1 MRQRVIGVVLV
12 GGLVASLAAYSIG
25 LAGPRTGQKTTPTS
39 TKTTSTKTDDDPGR
53 KAILANVRA
62 YMEAFN
68 RQDVKAVADLFS
80 EDCTVTESD
89 GTQVQGRK
97 DLEKELKD
105 SFADEPKAKISVE
118 VDSLTLITPEVAI
131 ETGAVDYYPDGKTL
145 TAESKYQ
152 VTHVKRGDR
161 WLMRDAR
168 TFSRK
173 VLSPYDELRDLEWLV
188 GDWVDES
195 SDGVVE
201 SRYRW
206 AANKAFL
213 LQDFTVRIGNKKALT
228 GTQRIG
234 WDPLTKQIKSWI
246 FDSEGGHGESLW
258 SNVDDD
264 TWIIEVKGVR
274 TDGKV
279 VTVTNQIVKL
289 GKDRFRFDSV
299 DRIVGEE
306 RMPDFTAV
314 IVRKPPAAK

>member
-1 MRQRVIGVVLV
+1 MKKWVICLVLI
-12 GGLVASLAAYSIG
+12 GGLLVSLAVYSSG
-25 LAGPRTGQKTTPTS
+25 LAAPRKGQVATQAPSKEGP
-39 TKTTSTKTDDDPGR
+39 DPVR

-62 YMEAFN
+62 YMGAFN

-80 EDCTVTESD
+80 EDCDVTEND
-89 GTQVQGRK
+89 GTRIHGRK
-97 DLEKELKD
+97 ELEKELKET
-105 SFADEPKAKISVE
+105 FADESKAKISIE
-118 VDSLTLITPEVAI
+118 VDSLTLVTPEVAL

-145 TAESKYQ
+145 TAEAQYQ
-152 VTHVKRGDR
+152 VIHVKRGDR

-173 VLSPYDELRDLEWLV
+173 VLSPYDQLRDLDWLV

-213 LQDFTVRIGNKKALT
+213 LQDFTIRSSGKKVLN

-234 WDPLTKQIKSWI
+234 WDPLSKQIKSWV
-246 FDSEGGHGESLW
+246 FDSEGGYGESLW
-258 SNVDDD
+258 SNVDDA
-264 TWIIEVKGVR
+264 WVIEVKGVR
-274 TDGKV
+274 SDGKV
-279 VTVTNQIVKL
+279 VTATNQIVQL
-289 GKDRFRFDSV
+289 AKDRFRFDSA

-306 RMPDFTAV
+306 RMPNFQAIV
-314 IVRKPPAAK
+314 VRKPPSAKD